1 VVNECL
7 TPLNFL
13 LAMEACGWFVERAAL
28 EHTERKG
35 DALALVGQLELW
47 LQAWGDQVSRGVAAA
62 EVRRRLAEAG
72 VCMLYGT
79 WAMLECRQCRSAW
92 SNVKQADE

>member
-47 LQAWGDQVSRGVAAA
+47 LQAWGDQVSRGVPAA
-62 EVRRRLAEAG
+62 EVRLWLVEARVG
-72 VCMLYGT
+72 MP
-79 WAMLECRQCRSAW
+79 CRCTRAGAW
-92 SNVKQADE
+92 RAG